1 MSYSGV
7 VSDRDFRR
15 ASSFYQGKLE
25 SNPSMPRYNHC
36 MGALASQK
44 GLVDQADRCYRSAI
58 DGQPANILCKNDFA
72 VHLANSS
79 RCGDMLMLNLCNL
92 MSA

>member
-7 VSDRDFRR
+7 VSDREYRR
-15 ASSFYQGKLE
+15 ASSFYQDKLE

-36 MGALASQK
+36 MGALASHK
-44 GLVDQADRCYRSAI
+44 GLVDQADRYYRNAI

-72 VHLANSS
+72 VHLATSN
-79 RCGDMLMLNLCNL
+79 RYDDI
-92 MSA
+92 

>member
-7 VSDRDFRR
+7 GSARDYRR

-25 SNPSMPRYNHC
+25 SNPSMSRYNHC

-44 GLVDQADRCYRSAI
+44 GLVDQADRCYRNAI

-79 RCGDMLMLNLCNL
+79 RYGDVMMLQ
-92 MSA
+92 